1 MSLSKRSALCAGST
15 TASFPNKQPQQGN
28 IERNDSFSSA
38 TSNEFCNPTQS
49 CSRPIPSTENWDH
62 HHHRRQQK
70 QQQQRGYHYGGI
82 SDNLVVLG
90 DMSVD
95 KDINK
100 LSDILHSLNDTLGRC
115 LAATLQIGEGVRHR
129 TKLHMDSLGAL
140 DSCEGVRGEI
150 ITHRALLVG
159 VTSLEK
165 GYNTSDA
172 SAMEFSRGLSWNRAL
187 ASSAVYAAEEV
198 RDAVKVSRT
207 ASRAKV
213 AADAA
218 AEKVQNELKSASFST
233 DEEARVVQARVS
245 NSQSQA
251 IHAAVVEHE
260 ALTAKRRATMALAHD
275 TKYWNMHRKREILL
289 TCLKT
294 GKAQRDAA
302 RQCTATWVQLRDVW

>member
-1 MSLSKRSALCAGST
+1 
-15 TASFPNKQPQQGN
+15 
-28 IERNDSFSSA
+28 
-38 TSNEFCNPTQS
+38 
-49 CSRPIPSTENWDH
+49 
-62 HHHRRQQK
+62 
-70 QQQQRGYHYGGI
+70 
-82 SDNLVVLG
+82 
-90 DMSVD
+90 MSVD

-129 TKLHMDSLGAL
+129 TKLHMDILGAL
-140 DSCEGVRGEI
+140 DSCEGIRGEI

-172 SAMEFSRGLSWNRAL
+172 SAMEFSRAL

-233 DEEARVVQARVS
+233 DEETRVVQARVS
-245 NSQSQA
+245 NPQSQA

-302 RQCTATWVQLRDVW
+302 RLCTATWVQLRDVW